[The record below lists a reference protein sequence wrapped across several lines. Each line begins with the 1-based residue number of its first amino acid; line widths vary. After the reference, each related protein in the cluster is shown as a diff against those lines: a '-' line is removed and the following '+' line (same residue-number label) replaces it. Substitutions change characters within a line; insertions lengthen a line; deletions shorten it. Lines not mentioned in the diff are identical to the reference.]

1 VTSTRARSLV
11 RPWAGLAVAAV
22 LLTGCSA
29 APAFEPGVA
38 AQVDHDRITVKQVDQ
53 VAERYCQAAETQLSK
68 GQVIAQHFLRGQT
81 AAALAL
87 RAAAEQFAADQGVS
101 ADPSYSH
108 AVQSA
113 EQSLSSLSADQRE
126 ALIAVQGAGAYVSA
140 VELAAGRKIVAKQG
154 PGSSSGSASGSGSG
168 AAADKAAQAAGEAAF
183 KKWLADHDV
192 HLDPQFGVSISD
204 GTTKPADTSLSY
216 PVSSAAKSGAANSAD
231 PTYAATLPQ
240 TQRCG

>member
-87 RAAAEQFAADQGVS
+87 RAAAGQFADEQGVS
-101 ADPSYSH
+101 PDPSYAR
-108 AVQSA
+108 AVQGA
-113 EQSLSSLSADQRE
+113 EQSLSSLRADQRE
-126 ALIAVQGAGAYVSA
+126 ALIDVQGAGAYVSA
-140 VELAAGRKIVAKQG
+140 VELAAGRRIVAKQG
-154 PGSSSGSASGSGSG
+154 AASGSG

-204 GTTKPADTSLSY
+204 GSTKPTDTSLSY

-231 PTYAATLPQ
+231 PTYAATLPE

>member
-1 VTSTRARSLV
+1 MTPTRARSLV

-87 RAAAEQFAADQGVS
+87 RAAAGQFADEQGVS
-101 ADPSYSH
+101 PDPSYAH

-126 ALIAVQGAGAYVSA
+126 ALIDVQGAGAYVSA
-140 VELAAGRKIVAKQG
+140 VELAAGRRIVAKQG
-154 PGSSSGSASGSGSG
+154 SSSGSGSGSG
-168 AAADKAAQAAGEAAF
+168 AAADRAAQAAGETAF

-204 GTTKPADTSLSY
+204 GSTKPTDTSLSY

-231 PTYAATLPQ
+231 PTYAATLPE

>member
-1 VTSTRARSLV
+1 VTPTRARSLV

-22 LLTGCSA
+22 LLTGCGA

-38 AQVDHDRITVKQVDQ
+38 ARVGSDRISVTQVDQ
-53 VAERYCQAAETQLSK
+53 VAARYCQAAETRLSK

-87 RAAAEQFAADQGVS
+87 RAAASQFAAEQGVS
-101 ADPSYSH
+101 PDPSYDH

-113 EQSLSSLSADQRE
+113 EQSLSSLGTDQRE
-126 ALIAVQGAGAYVSA
+126 ALIDVQGAGAYVAA
-140 VELAAGRKIVAKQG
+140 VELAAGRKLVAKQG
-154 PGSSSGSASGSGSG
+154 STATSG
-168 AAADKAAQAAGEAAF
+168 AAADKAAQAAGESAF

-216 PVSSAAKSGAANSAD
+216 PVSSAARSGAANSAD
-231 PTYAATLPQ
+231 PTYASTLPE